1 MPTFIFLWLGQTISL
16 IGSGL
21 TSFALGVSIYQTNSS
36 IAQFSLIYFCTELPA
51 ILIAPVSGAIA
62 DKWDKRW
69 VMMVSDSGAG
79 FSTLVIALLFWSDRW
94 EIGYIYLA
102 IAFGSLCKGFQVPAY
117 YATPTLLVAKQDF
130 GRANGFIQLG
140 EAAAKLFSPALA
152 GMLVGKIAVEGVMAI
167 DLVTFAISLLVLMVV
182 RFPQYRKSNNNS
194 AVTSKQ
200 SWWQDLTFGWNYL
213 LARRGLFLLLT
224 FFVITNFAIGLTQV
238 LITPMVLSFT
248 NAGVLGNI
256 LSFGGCGWLL
266 GAVVMSLWGGP
277 QRRIKGIIGCEI
289 LLGFSM
295 FLMGL
300 RPSITVISMTLFVGL
315 FNIPII
321 VGCANAIRQ
330 IKVAP
335 EAQGRVFAM
344 WGAIAWSSF
353 PVAYLVASPLAE
365 NIFSPLLM
373 ADGKLANSLGKVIG
387 VGAGRGIGLLFAV
400 MGLAIMAIAI
410 AAYQNSH
417 LRLVEDNLVDI

>member
-1 MPTFIFLWLGQTISL
+1 MKDIEIRRRLKPLVSRFRPNINNASL
-16 IGSGL
+16 RGYH
-21 TSFALGVSIYQTNSS
+21 TPVF
-36 IAQFSLIYFCTELPA
+36 FS
-51 ILIAPVSGAIA
+51 
-62 DKWDKRW
+62 
-69 VMMVSDSGAG
+69 
-79 FSTLVIALLFWSDRW
+79 
-94 EIGYIYLA
+94 
-102 IAFGSLCKGFQVPAY
+102 CKGFQVPAY

-152 GMLVGKIAVEGVMAI
+152 GMLVGKIALEEVMAI

-194 AVTSKQ
+194 AVTSQQ

-213 LARRGLFLLLT
+213 LARRGLLLLLT

-266 GAVVMSLWGGP
+266 GALVMSLWGGP

-300 RPSITVISMTLFVGL
+300 RPSITLISMTLFVGL

-400 MGLAIMAIAI
+400 MGLAIMAIA
-410 AAYQNSH
+410 AYQNSH